1 MKWWTGR
8 PAASG
13 DGRSARSVPPF
24 RLCPLLLALSPLIAA
39 AAEPP
44 GAPLQATDWRDHIRY
59 FVMLDRFDDGDPG
72 NNDQG
77 AGEYDPGNGAQ
88 VLRRRSGR

>member
-1 MKWWTGR
+1 M
-8 PAASG
+8 
-13 DGRSARSVPPF
+13 F
-24 RLCPLLLALSPLIAA
+24 RFCTLLLALSPLTAA

-44 GAPLQATDWRDHIRY
+44 AAPLQATDWRDQILY

-77 AGEYDPGNGAQ
+77 AGEYDPGDGRRFSGGDLAGVERRLDYIQGLGAT
-88 VLRRRSGR
+88 